1 MAKNRNKKKRNGAV
15 SMDISEP
22 SVGESPQGAAM
33 DTSEAGAQGPVSGAA
48 SMKIKKGK
56 PMKRTKNV
64 RKMKAREKAISAS
77 EKIAEKVLKND
88 SKKLRVQSAKA
99 LYD

>member
-22 SVGESPQGAAM
+22 SVGESPQAM